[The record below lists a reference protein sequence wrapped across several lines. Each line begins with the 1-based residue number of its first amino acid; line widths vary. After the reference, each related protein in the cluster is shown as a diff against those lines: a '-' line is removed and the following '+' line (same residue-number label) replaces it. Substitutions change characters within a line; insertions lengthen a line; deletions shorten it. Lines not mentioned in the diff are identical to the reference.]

1 MIPVAPGVKVATSVG
16 PGPESRLRPYR
27 REVIPK
33 EVKNKKR
40 PQAGIVPQVPGATYT
55 PAAAG

>member
-1 MIPVAPGVKVATSVG
+1 
-16 PGPESRLRPYR
+16 
-27 REVIPK
+27 
-33 EVKNKKR
+33 VKNKKR